1 MMFPFLKRAV
11 GNLFSDPSTEQFPN
25 FEARGLGKYRGRI
38 AFDGT
43 KCTNCGNCIRVCSP
57 IAITTKEEAVEGG
70 KYVTRY
76 FDLTS
81 CTFCQT
87 CADFCDEGAITM
99 TNDYHMVAEDPKDL
113 IVSGTAFIKDIAGHI
128 SIDQSG
134 CIYCGLCARN
144 CPQQT
149 IKVDRASKTWK
160 IDLEQCVKC
169 GICVGRCPRKV
180 LSFEDKPLEPQQIW
194 DREAEAAAAAEAA
207 KKPQQ
212 PVNSIGSAEGGSG
225 LLTCRQDGCIY
236 CGLCARNCPQ
246 GAITV
251 DRGSKTWSVDHD
263 QCIECGICISKC
275 PKKVLSFGDQ
285 VETPAP
291 APKAEEPKA
300 EAKPAAAPAPA
311 AKPVDTS
318 DVEEFGLPKGRSEAE
333 SGQIQCNL
341 DACIYCGI
349 CAKNCP
355 VGALTVDR
363 ATKSWSIDQDSC
375 VQCGLCTEK
384 CPKKALSFKD

>member
-1 MMFPFLKRAV
+1 MMFPFLKKAV
-11 GNLFSDPSTEQFPN
+11 GNLFSAPSTEAFPN
-25 FEARGLGKYRGRI
+25 PEARGLGKYRGRI
-38 AFDGT
+38 AYDPE

-57 IAITTKEEAVEGG
+57 IAITTKEEKGEGG
-70 KYVTRY
+70 RYITRY

-81 CTFCQT
+81 CTFCAT

-113 IVSGTAFIKDIAGHI
+113 TVSGTAFIKDIEGHI
-128 SIDQSG
+128 TIDQSG

-149 IKVDRASKTWK
+149 IKVDRASKSWK

-169 GICVGRCPRKV
+169 GICIGRCPRKV
-180 LSFEDKPLEPQQIW
+180 LSFKDQDLEPQQVW
-194 DREAEAAAAAEAA
+194 NRAAEAQA
-207 KKPQQ
+207 EAEKPAQ
-212 PVNSIGSAEGGSG
+212 PAAASVGSAEGGTG
-225 LLTCRQDGCIY
+225 LLTCNQANCIY

-251 DRGSKTWSVDHD
+251 DRASKSWSCDHD

-275 PKKVLSFGDQ
+275 PKKVLSFGQ
-285 VETPAP
+285 AEESPAPEAP
-291 APKAEEPKA
+291 APKPEAKPAEEPKA
-300 EAKPAAAPAPA
+300 PAPA
-311 AKPVDTS
+311 KAPVDSAPLTRG
-318 DVEEFGLPKGRSEAE
+318 FSEAE

-341 DACIYCGI
+341 DSCVFCGI

-363 ATKSWSIDQDSC
+363 ATKSWSIEHDSC
-375 VQCGLCTEK
+375 IQCGFCTEK
-384 CPKKALSFKD
+384 CPKKALSFKE